1 MQWVKVAD
9 RYINLGLV
17 KYTSETNSDYITLYF
32 NDNTSIKVTGAKDI
46 EKVLLILEQMKTEI
60 WNEKHNSG
68 S

>member
-1 MQWVKVAD
+1 MQWVKVMD

-46 EKVLLILEQMKTEI
+46 EKTLLILEQMKTEI
-60 WNEKHNSG
+60 
-68 S
+68 